1 MRVRLECGNF
11 FLQRGAVKIQLME
24 NGFPKT
30 INTLSEG
37 EFFGEMGL
45 FTGEPRSANVV
56 AAEETEVLE
65 IKQTALKPLFDDNP
79 ELVEALSK
87 TIAER
92 RALLM
97 QKNAENNQTTEEE
110 SKGIFNSIKSFFG
123 LS

>member
-1 MRVRLECGNF
+1 
-11 FLQRGAVKIQLME
+11 
-24 NGFPKT
+24 
-30 INTLSEG
+30 
-37 EFFGEMGL
+37 MGL

-65 IKQTALKPLFDDNP
+65 IKQAALKPLFDVNP

-92 RALLM
+92 RALLA
-97 QKNAENNQTTEEE
+97 QKNTENNQTTEEE